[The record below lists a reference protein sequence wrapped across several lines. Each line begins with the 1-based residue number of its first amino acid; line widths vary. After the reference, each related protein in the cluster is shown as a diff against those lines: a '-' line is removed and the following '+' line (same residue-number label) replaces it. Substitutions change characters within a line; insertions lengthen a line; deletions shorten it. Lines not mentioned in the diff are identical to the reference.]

1 MYKAVIF
8 FGLVLITSLSL
19 SGQYRVSGYVADA
32 EGEAEPYA
40 TIRVFAVSD
49 TVKPVAIGAAGDD
62 GRFALKLANAG
73 DYRAR
78 VASVGRDDAERSFS
92 VTRQSPSADLGTI
105 VMKERSTELGEIT
118 VTAQRPLVVKEIDR
132 LGYDV
137 QADEDSRTATV
148 QDILRKVPLVTV
160 EADGTIKVRGSSDFK
175 IYRNGRPNN
184 AFTKN
189 AKDIFAAIPASM
201 IKKIEV
207 ITDPGARE
215 DAEGVGAI
223 LNIVTLENTAIKGVT
238 GTASV
243 AFGSNND
250 FVPNPNLYVTTQ
262 IDKVTMSAYAGT
274 YHMCRRN
281 SLRRSDSDY
290 TFEGTGDRL
299 VTHRESQN
307 PGNSMWWGLEGSWEL
322 DSLNLFTM
330 EFEGNGYDV
339 KWIEDARRTMI
350 APDGSQLYSYDSH
363 TRYPKYGYMDFGVG
377 VNYQHSTRLKG
388 ETVTV
393 SYQFSHT
400 GEQVKGSETY
410 DNAVNLPVGYTGID
424 RDRRSDFAEHTVQ
437 IDWSRPIGSHQKL
450 DTGGKYIFRRN
461 HARNRMDY
469 IGAGEE
475 YTDFIHDTQ
484 VAALFADY
492 RISLGRFTLR
502 GGLRYEYSHM
512 SGHYRSGDT
521 PAFGTD
527 LNDWVPNAAVSY
539 AVNDA
544 NSLKLSFSRRINRP
558 GIMYLSPAVEE
569 SPTSVSTGNPALES
583 ARYNELNFNYGLTAQ
598 KFNVDFTAGYSFT
611 DDGIISMQRAVD
623 NVLYSTYANAGR
635 NKRFSLSL
643 YCQWSI
649 TDKTQWMFN
658 GAAYYN
664 DFANPDA
671 LPGVTLK
678 NHGWTGNFYTKLT
691 QRLPW
696 KLRSSV
702 SLSYWSGWMNGVY
715 GETRANGAGAWDHT
729 LWIERSFLKED
740 RLTVMLQAWNPFGP
754 YSWSN
759 TMRSIN
765 NSMIGENV
773 SKSPYNCSFSVR
785 VSYRFGSLNA
795 SVKKTSRTISNDD
808 LVGGKTT
815 K

>member
-1 MYKAVIF
+1 MQKMMTF
-8 FGLVLITSLSL
+8 FGIAVLAVLEMAA
-19 SGQYRVSGYVADA
+19 QYKVKGSVTDVD
-32 EGEAEPYA
+32 GETVPYA
-40 TIRVFAVSD
+40 TIRVYAAADS
-49 TVKPVAIGAAGDD
+49 VKPKAVCAADDNGNFGLNLGAE
-62 GRFALKLANAG
+62 G
-73 DYRAR
+73 DYCAR
-78 VASVGRDDAERSFS
+78 VTSVGYSEVSRWF
-92 VTRQSPSADLGTI
+92 VLTRQSPTADLATI
-105 VMKERSTELGEIT
+105 ALSPMSTELGEIT
-118 VTAQRPLVVKEIDR
+118 VIAQRPLVVKEIDR

-148 QDILRKVPLVTV
+148 QDILRKVPMVTV
-160 EADGTIKVRGSSDFK
+160 EADGTIKVKGSSDFK

-189 AKDIFAAIPASM
+189 AKDVFTAIPASM

-223 LNIVTLENTAIKGVT
+223 LNIITLESTAIKGVT

-243 AFGSNND
+243 AFESRD
-250 FVPNPNLYVTTQ
+250 YFVPKPSLYLMTQ
-262 IDKVTMSAYAGT
+262 IDKVTMSAYAGI

-281 SLRRSDSDY
+281 TLNRSVKDY

-299 VTHRESQN
+299 ITQQESYN

-330 EFEGNGYDV
+330 ELEGSGFDV
-339 KWIEDARRTMI
+339 KWIDDASRAMI
-350 APDGSQLYSYDSH
+350 SPDGSLVYSYDSH
-363 TRYPKYGYMDFGVG
+363 TRYPKYGYMDLGVG
-377 VNYQHSTRLKG
+377 VNYQRSTRLKG

-400 GEQVKGSETY
+400 DEQVRGTATY
-410 DNAVNLPVGYTGID
+410 DNAVNLPVEYTGID
-424 RDRRSDFAEHTVQ
+424 CDRRSDFAEHTVQ
-437 IDWSRPIGSHQKL
+437 IDWARPLGAHQKL

-469 IGAGEE
+469 IGAGED

-492 RISLGRFTLR
+492 RITLGRFTLR
-502 GGLRYEYSHM
+502 GGLRYEYSHL
-512 SGHYRSGDT
+512 SGRYRSNDT
-521 PAFGTD
+521 PGFGTN
-527 LNDWVPNAAVSY
+527 LNDWVPNAAVAY

-544 NSLKLSFSRRINRP
+544 NSLKISFSRRINRP
-558 GIMYLSPAVEE
+558 GIRYLSPAVEE
-569 SPTSVSTGNPALES
+569 SPTSVSTGNPELES
-583 ARYNELNFNYGLTAQ
+583 SRYNELNFNYGLTAQ

-611 DDGIISMQRAVD
+611 DDAIISMQRAVD
-623 NVLYSTYANAGR
+623 NVLYSTYANAGH
-635 NKRFSLSL
+635 NKCFSLSL
-643 YCQWSI
+643 YCQWSL

-658 GAAYYN
+658 GAAYYD

-678 NHGWTGNFYTKLT
+678 NHGWTGNLYTKLT

-696 KLRSSV
+696 KLRGSV
-702 SLSYWSGWMNGVY
+702 LLSYWSGWINGVY
-715 GETRANGAGAWDHT
+715 SEMRRSGADAWDHA
-729 LWIERSFLKED
+729 LWIERSFLKDD
-740 RLTVMLQAWNPFGP
+740 RLTVMLHARNPFGP
-754 YSWSN
+754 YSWDGTIMSL
-759 TMRSIN
+759 N
-765 NSMIGENV
+765 NSMIGECVTENL
-773 SKSPYNCSFSVR
+773 YNSSFSIT
-785 VSYRFGSLNA
+785 VSYRFGSLNT

>member
-1 MYKAVIF
+1 MYKISVF
-8 FGLVLITSLSL
+8 FGLVLATTLSL
-19 SGQYRVSGYVADA
+19 SGQYRVSGYVTGS
-32 EGEAEPYA
+32 EGDAEPYA
-40 TIRVFAVSD
+40 TVRVFAAAD
-49 TVKPVAIGAAGDD
+49 TLKPVAIGAAGDD
-62 GRFALKLANAG
+62 GRFALKLADAG

-92 VTRQSPSADLGTI
+92 VTRQSPSVDLGTI

-160 EADGTIKVRGSSDFK
+160 EADGTIKVKGSSDFK

-189 AKDIFAAIPASM
+189 AKDIFTAIPASM

-215 DAEGVGAI
+215 DAEGVGAV
-223 LNIVTLENTAIKGVT
+223 LNIITLEGTAIKGVT

-243 AFGSNND
+243 SFESHNY
-250 FVPNPNLYVTTQ
+250 FVPRPNLYVMTQ

-281 SLRRSDSDY
+281 SLKRSENDY

-299 VTHRESQN
+299 ITHQESQN

-330 EFEGNGYDV
+330 EFEGSGFDV
-339 KWIEDARRTMI
+339 EWIEDASRAMFS
-350 APDGSQLYSYDSH
+350 PDGSQMYSYDSH
-363 TRYPKYGYMDFGVG
+363 IRYPKYGYLDLGVG
-377 VNYQHSTRLKG
+377 VNYQRSTRLKG

-393 SYQFSHT
+393 SYQFSHSDELVRGT
-400 GEQVKGSETY
+400 ETY
-410 DNAVNLPVGYTGID
+410 DNAVNLPVDYTGID

-437 IDWSRPIGSHQKL
+437 IDWARPLGAHQKL
-450 DTGGKYIFRRN
+450 DLGGKYIFRRN
-461 HARNRMDY
+461 HARNRIDY
-469 IGAGEE
+469 IDAEE
-475 YTDFIHDTQ
+475 DYTDFIHDTQ

-502 GGLRYEYSHM
+502 GGLRYEYSHL
-512 SGHYRSGDT
+512 SGSYRSGDT
-521 PAFGTD
+521 PAFGTN

-544 NSLKLSFSRRINRP
+544 NSLKISFSRRINRP
-558 GIMYLSPAVEE
+558 GIGYLSPAVEE

-583 ARYNELNFNYGLTAQ
+583 SRYNELNFNYGLTAQ

-611 DDGIISMQRAVD
+611 DDGIISIQRAVD
-623 NVLYSTYANAGR
+623 NVLYSTYANAGH
-635 NKRFSLSL
+635 NKCFSLSL

-678 NHGWTGNFYTKLT
+678 NHGWTGNLYTKLT

-696 KLRSSV
+696 KLRGSV
-702 SLSYWSGWMNGVY
+702 SLSYWSGWINGVY
-715 GETRANGAGAWDHT
+715 REMRCSGANAWDHS
-729 LWIERSFLKED
+729 LWIERSFLKDD
-740 RLTVMLQAWNPFGP
+740 RLTVMLRANNPFGP
-754 YSWSN
+754 YSWSG
-759 TMRSIN
+759 TIRSFN
-765 NSMIGENV
+765 NSMNGASVTEN
-773 SKSPYNCSFSVR
+773 PYNSSFSVM

>member
-1 MYKAVIF
+1 MHKTGVF
-8 FGLVLITSLSL
+8 FGLVLVTSLSL
-19 SGQYRVSGYVADA
+19 SGQYRMSGYVTGS
-32 EGEAEPYA
+32 EGDAEPYA
-40 TIRVFAVSD
+40 TVRVFAAAD
-49 TVKPVAIGAAGDD
+49 TLKPVAIGAAGDD
-62 GRFALKLANAG
+62 GRFSLKLADAG

-92 VTRQSPSADLGTI
+92 VTRQSPSVDLGTI

-118 VTAQRPLVVKEIDR
+118 VTAQRPLVVKDIDR

-137 QADEDSRTATV
+137 QDDEDSRTATV

-160 EADGTIKVRGSSDFK
+160 EADGTIKVKGSSDFK

-189 AKDIFAAIPASM
+189 AKDIFTAIPASM

-223 LNIVTLENTAIKGVT
+223 LNIITLESTAIKGVT

-243 AFGSNND
+243 AFESHNY
-250 FVPNPNLYVTTQ
+250 FVPKPNLYVMTQ

-274 YHMCRRN
+274 YRMCRRN
-281 SLRRSDSDY
+281 SLHRSVNDY
-290 TFEGTGDRL
+290 TFEDTGDRL
-299 VTHRESQN
+299 ITRDESQN

-330 EFEGNGYDV
+330 EFEGSGFDV
-339 KWIEDARRTMI
+339 KWIEDASRAMI
-350 APDGSQLYSYDSH
+350 SPDGSQLYSYDSH
-363 TRYPKYGYMDFGVG
+363 IRYPKYGYIDLGVG
-377 VNYQHSTRLKG
+377 VNYQRSTRLKG

-400 GEQVKGSETY
+400 DEQVRGTETY
-410 DNAVNLPVGYTGID
+410 DNAVNLPVDYTGID

-437 IDWSRPIGSHQKL
+437 IDWARPLGAHQKL

-469 IGAGEE
+469 IGAGED

-492 RISLGRFTLR
+492 RITLGRFTLR
-502 GGLRYEYSHM
+502 GGLRYEYSHLLGRYQ
-512 SGHYRSGDT
+512 SDDT
-521 PAFGTD
+521 PAFGTN

-544 NSLKLSFSRRINRP
+544 NSLKISFSRRINRP
-558 GIMYLSPAVEE
+558 GIGYLSPAVEE

-583 ARYNELNFNYGLTAQ
+583 SRYNELNFNYGLTAQ

-611 DDGIISMQRAVD
+611 DDAIISMQRAVD
-623 NVLYSTYANAGR
+623 NVLYSTYANAGH
-635 NKRFSLSL
+635 NKCFSLSL

-678 NHGWTGNFYTKLT
+678 NHGWTGNLYTKLT

-696 KLRSSV
+696 KLRGSV
-702 SLSYWSGWMNGVY
+702 SLSYWSGWMSGVY
-715 GETRANGAGAWDHT
+715 NEMHCCGADAWDHS
-729 LWIERSFLKED
+729 LWIERSFLKDD
-740 RLTVMLQAWNPFGP
+740 RLTVMLRARNPFGP
-754 YSWSN
+754 YSWSG
-759 TMRSIN
+759 TTRSLN
-765 NSMIGENV
+765 NSMVGERVTEN
-773 SKSPYNCSFSVR
+773 PYNSSFSVT

>member
-1 MYKAVIF
+1 MDKISLFFSLMLTAVF
-8 FGLVLITSLSL
+8 PAMARYSVSGLVT
-19 SGQYRVSGYVADA
+19 DT
-32 EGEAEPYA
+32 EGESEPYA
-40 TIRVFAVSD
+40 TVRVFSETD
-49 TVKPVAIGAAGDD
+49 TVKPVAIGAADDD
-62 GRFALKLANAG
+62 GRFLLKLMEKG
-73 DYRAR
+73 DYRVR
-78 VASVGRDDAERSFS
+78 IASVGCEDAMRNFC
-92 VTRQSPSADLGTI
+92 VTPQSPSANLGTI
-105 VMKERSTELGEIT
+105 VMRRRSTELGEIT

-160 EADGTIKVRGSSDFK
+160 EADGTIKVKGSSDFK

-184 AFTKN
+184 SYTKN
-189 AKDIFAAIPASM
+189 AKDIFTAIPASM

-223 LNIVTLENTAIKGVT
+223 LNIVTLDNTSIKGVM

-250 FVPNPNLYVTTQ
+250 FVPNPNLYLTTQ
-262 IDKVTMSAYAGT
+262 VDKVTMSAYGGT

-281 SLRRSDSDY
+281 TLRESASDY

-299 VTHRESQN
+299 DTNRQSQN
-307 PGNSMWWGLEGSWEL
+307 PGNSVWFGVDGSWEL
-322 DSLNLFTM
+322 DSLNLFTL
-330 EFEGNGYDV
+330 EFEGSGYDV
-339 KWIEDARRTMI
+339 KWIEDARRVMT
-350 APDGSQLYSYDSH
+350 AADGSPLYSYDSH

-377 VNYQHSTRLKG
+377 VNYQRSTRLKG
-388 ETVTV
+388 ETVTL

-400 GEQVKGSETY
+400 YEQVKGSENY
-410 DNAVNLPVGYTGID
+410 DNAVNLPVDYTGID
-424 RDRRSDFAEHTVQ
+424 RNRRSDFDEHTVQ
-437 IDWSRPIGSHQKL
+437 IDWSRPLGSHQKL

-469 IGAGEE
+469 IGSGEDF
-475 YTDFIHDTQ
+475 TDFIHDTQ

-492 RISLGRFTLR
+492 RISLGKFTLR
-502 GGLRYEYSHM
+502 GGLRFEYSHLA
-512 SGHYRSGDT
+512 GRYRSGDAK
-521 PAFGTD
+521 AFGTD

-539 AVNDA
+539 AINDA

-558 GIMYLSPAVEE
+558 GIGYLSPAVEE
-569 SPTSVSTGNPALES
+569 TPTAVSTGNPALES
-583 ARYNELNFNYGLTAQ
+583 ARYNEINFNYGLTAS
-598 KFNVDFTAGYSFT
+598 KVNVDLTAGYSFT
-611 DDGIISMQRAVD
+611 DDGIISVQQALG

-643 YCQWSI
+643 YCQWSLS
-649 TDKTQWMFN
+649 DKTQWMFN

-691 QRLPW
+691 QRLLW
-696 KLRSSV
+696 KLRASV
-702 SLSYWSGWMNGVY
+702 SLSYWSGWLSGVY
-715 GETRANGAGAWDHT
+715 GETRMNGAGAWDHT
-729 LWIERSFLKED
+729 LGLERSFLKDD
-740 RLTVMLQAWNPFGP
+740 RQTVMLQSWNPFGP
-754 YSWSN
+754 YSCTN

-765 NSMIGENV
+765 NAMIGENV
-773 SKSPYNCSFSVR
+773 SRSSNNYNFSVK
-785 VSYRFGSLNA
+785 VAYRFGSLNA

-808 LVGGKTT
+808 LIGGKTT

>member
-1 MYKAVIF
+1 
-8 FGLVLITSLSL
+8 
-19 SGQYRVSGYVADA
+19 
-32 EGEAEPYA
+32 
-40 TIRVFAVSD
+40 
-49 TVKPVAIGAAGDD
+49 
-62 GRFALKLANAG
+62 
-73 DYRAR
+73 
-78 VASVGRDDAERSFS
+78 
-92 VTRQSPSADLGTI
+92 
-105 VMKERSTELGEIT
+105 
-118 VTAQRPLVVKEIDR
+118 
-132 LGYDV
+132 
-137 QADEDSRTATV
+137 
-148 QDILRKVPLVTV
+148 
-160 EADGTIKVRGSSDFK
+160 
-175 IYRNGRPNN
+175 
-184 AFTKN
+184 
-189 AKDIFAAIPASM
+189 
-201 IKKIEV
+201 
-207 ITDPGARE
+207 
-215 DAEGVGAI
+215 
-223 LNIVTLENTAIKGVT
+223 
-238 GTASV
+238 
-243 AFGSNND
+243 
-250 FVPNPNLYVTTQ
+250 
-262 IDKVTMSAYAGT
+262 
-274 YHMCRRN
+274 
-281 SLRRSDSDY
+281 
-290 TFEGTGDRL
+290 
-299 VTHRESQN
+299 
-307 PGNSMWWGLEGSWEL
+307 
-322 DSLNLFTM
+322 
-330 EFEGNGYDV
+330 
-339 KWIEDARRTMI
+339 MI

-521 PAFGTD
+521 PAFGAD

-696 KLRSSV
+696 KLRGSV

-729 LWIERSFLKED
+729 LWIERSFLRED